1 MNHMALVNDS
11 YMGIFIPHDIQTR
24 ILQFMKGKLT
34 FPFIRSN
41 ELVAVFFLF
50 GKNGKIS
57 TEIDILNA
65 KELARNGISQVTK
78 EVKLCNSNSNRTS
91 SDFIRENYTRRA
103 LQISTNMNALSKKDI
118 FKIQDRISGDPTILI
133 NCFAQHISYYR
144 QDFFF
149 ELINPLRAAQIPK
162 HLRERMELR
171 MLLLGFNKKN
181 LENLPYVSTL
191 TPFFDWLSIIDRVK
205 SST

>member
-1 MNHMALVNDS
+1 MTLANDS
-11 YMGIFIPHDIQTR
+11 YMGIFMPYDIQTR
-24 ILQFMKGKLT
+24 ILQFMNGKLT
-34 FPFIRSN
+34 FPFIYSN

-50 GKNGKIS
+50 GKDGKIS

-65 KELARNGISQVTK
+65 KELARNGMNQIAK
-78 EVKLCNSNSNRTS
+78 EVKLCNFNSNRTTT
-91 SDFIRENYTRRA
+91 DFVRENYTRRA
-103 LQISTNMNALSKKDI
+103 LQISIDRSTISKKDGV
-118 FKIQDRISGDPTILI
+118 KIQDRISGDPTILI

-149 ELINPLRAAQIPK
+149 ELLNPLRAVQIPK
-162 HLRERMELR
+162 HLRKKMELR

-191 TPFFDWLSIIDRVK
+191 TPFFDWLSMK
-205 SST
+205 A